1 MQIKTIAHLA
11 DIHIR
16 KLHRFVEYREVFNRL
31 YNQLKDLNPDLIFL
45 GGDIIH
51 SKLDISP
58 ESVRMVSNFFIQLS
72 NIAPTVIIPGNHD
85 TNLNNISRE
94 DALSPIVDLVQKSNN
109 NLHYWKDSG
118 VYTLENIDFGVMS
131 IFDIDDDGN
140 QLTTKLPNPMDMDN
154 DHKIALFHG
163 GVGTHLYDNGFAV
176 TDKHVSIQTFDGYDI
191 TLLGDIHL
199 RQFLNKDETIAYPGS
214 LIQQGFAELPEHGF
228 LLWDIETKKAK
239 FHRVE
244 NNYGFKLIEV
254 IDGKVQNKLNYI
266 PPKGHIK
273 IKYWNSTLEQIKDI
287 QLDLKKKYPK
297 LKSLKAEKQ
306 DILSKINGKGTHK
319 INIGDVYDIKYQ
331 NELITEYLGNNIEGI
346 DAETI
351 KRVCNINEMTNNS
364 PEIDSG
370 DIIRNV
376 DWKLKSFEFD
386 NMFSYGGNNKIDF
399 EKLDGIVGVVAPN
412 HSGKSSILSSI
423 AYTLFD
429 TCDRTSKAIDVLN
442 KKKSKF
448 KSKLNIEVNDESYWI
463 ERAGE
468 LRSRTNRQT
477 NKTTY
482 TCPVGVK
489 FQLEDGDEMID
500 LSGAARKNSQYGS
513 GTNEEIKKLLGTFD
527 DFILTALSLQ
537 TNGSNFVEK
546 KQWERK
552 HILSQFM
559 GIDIFEQLYELGKQ
573 DSIEDRALLK
583 SFKRRDS
590 YTELI
595 TIENRLSDLIEKE
608 DEISKQDSNIG
619 NELTKLENSKIELI
633 QKLYDIDE
641 LYDIND
647 LTLELQ
653 DTIAEK
659 EFIQKQLKDD
669 KEYRETLR
677 PLYNEY
683 HTKLAELDEEEI
695 ESNCAKYK
703 DLTIQSTQINNNI
716 QSTLDQI
723 KTNEDLLDEL
733 KKYQYDEDCDY
744 CISNGEEHITH
755 QQNISNKLIELQEE
769 YNNLKGT
776 KILTEYAIEK
786 IKDAEQYKE
795 DFDIFSDE
803 LNQITQDAYKI
814 GGKITTQ
821 ETKLEHIDSNI
832 KSINTKIVKYNELAE
847 KIKKNSNYNR
857 QIQQITDNIINL
869 RQDEQ
874 NIDLKYKKILSE
886 ISVAKSDKQ
895 RIEDDIQK
903 LIDIEQ
909 RIQDYDLYLLSMSRD
924 GIPYNLISQ
933 TISVIEQEINQVLD
947 NMMVGFT
954 LKLEMDGKNINVSIC
969 YDNDSWSLEL
979 ASGMER
985 FVSNLAI
992 RIGLINVS
1000 TLPRSSFIVID
1011 EGFGTLDGD
1020 NIANM
1025 EGAFNYLK
1033 TQFDFVLVVTHLDI
1047 IKDYMDMLIPINTN
1061 NGFSKVNFV

>member
-16 KLHRFVEYREVFNRL
+16 KLHRFVEYREVFARL
-31 YNQLKDLNPDLIFL
+31 YKQLKDLKPDLIFL

-72 NIAPTVIIPGNHD
+72 DIAPTIIIPGNHD

-94 DALSPIVDLVQKSNN
+94 DALSPIVDLVQKSTD
-109 NLHYWKDSG
+109 NLYYWKDSG
-118 VYTLENIDFGVMS
+118 IYTLGNIDFGVMS
-131 IFDIDDDGN
+131 IFDVDDNGN
-140 QLTTKLPNPMDMDN
+140 QLTTKLPNPADMAN

-163 GVGTHLYDNGFAV
+163 GVGTHLYDNGFSV
-176 TDKHVSIQTFDGYDI
+176 TDKHVSIQTFDGYDL

-199 RQFLNKDETIAYPGS
+199 RQFLNNDETIGYPGS
-214 LIQQGFAELPEHGF
+214 LIQQGFAEVPAHGF

-239 FHRVE
+239 FHQVE
-244 NNYGFKLIEV
+244 NDYGFKSIDV
-254 IDGKVQNKLNYI
+254 IDGILQNKMKYI
-266 PPKGHIK
+266 PPKGHVK

-306 DILSKINGKGTHK
+306 DILSKINGRGIHK
-319 INIGDVYDIKYQ
+319 INIGDVRDIKYQ
-331 NELITEYLGNNIEGI
+331 NELITEYLANNIKGI

-351 KRVCNINEMTNNS
+351 KRVCDINEMTNNS

-370 DIIRNV
+370 DTIRNV

-386 NMFSYGGNNKIDF
+386 NMFSYGENNKIDF
-399 EKLDGIVGVVAPN
+399 KKLDGIVGVVAPN

-423 AYTLFD
+423 AYTIFD

-442 KKKSKF
+442 KKKTKF
-448 KSKLNIEVNDESYWI
+448 KSKLNIEVNDENYWI
-463 ERAGE
+463 ERTGK

-482 TCPVGVK
+482 TCPVDVK

-500 LSGAARKNSQYGS
+500 LSGAARKNSQYGG

-552 HILSQFM
+552 QILSQFM
-559 GIDIFEQLYELGKQ
+559 DIDIFEQLYELGKQ
-573 DSIEDRALLK
+573 DSIEDRTLLK
-583 SFKRRDS
+583 AFKKRDS

-595 TIENRLSDLIEKE
+595 TIDDGLAELTKAEK
-608 DEISKQDSNIG
+608 EISKQDSNIS
-619 NELTKLENSKIELI
+619 NKLTELENAKIELI
-633 QKLYDIDE
+633 QKLYEIDE
-641 LYDIND
+641 LYDIDD
-647 LTLELQ
+647 LTTELQ
-653 DTIAEK
+653 NTTAEK
-659 EFIQKQLKDD
+659 QSIQKQLGDD

-683 HTKLAELDEEEI
+683 HTKLAELDEEKI
-695 ESNCAKYK
+695 DSDCDKYK
-703 DLTIQSTQINNNI
+703 DLMIQANQTNNNI
-716 QSTLDQI
+716 KSILEQI
-723 KTNEDLLDEL
+723 KSNKELLEEL
-733 KKYQYDEDCDY
+733 EKYKYDEDCDY
-744 CISNGEEHITH
+744 CVNNGQEHITH
-755 QQNISNKLIELQEE
+755 QKNISDKLNKLQED
-769 YNNLKGT
+769 YNDVKGT
-776 KILTEYAIEK
+776 KVLVDYAIEK
-786 IKDAEQYKE
+786 IKDAEQNKK

-803 LNQITQDAYKI
+803 LNQVTQDAYKI

-821 ETKLEHIDSNI
+821 ETRLDHIDSNI
-832 KSINTKIVKYNELAE
+832 KSINAEIVEYNELAE
-847 KIKKNSNYNR
+847 KIKKNNDYNNH
-857 QIQQITDNIINL
+857 IQNITDDIIKL
-869 RQDEQ
+869 HQDEY

-886 ISVAKSDKQ
+886 ISVSKNDKQ

-933 TISVIEQEINQVLD
+933 TISIIEHEINQVLD

-969 YDNDSWSLEL
+969 YDNACWSLEL

-1047 IKDYMDMLIPINTN
+1047 IKDYMDTLIPINTN